1 MELNKEEKIELI
13 NTHLKNIANNI
24 FNLNMLI
31 IQESAVEP
39 INQDSLSAL
48 NLELE
53 NAFAKKQVLK
63 DELERV
69 INESGE

>member
-31 IQESAVEP
+31 IQESAVSP
-39 INQDSLSAL
+39 INQESLSAL
-48 NLELE
+48 NLQLE
-53 NAFAKKQVLK
+53 NAFAKKEALK
-63 DELERV
+63 DELEKV
-69 INESGE
+69 KNESGQ